1 MAGEGLFFTGTVFKN
16 NRDLLKEETTR
27 QQLAMQKE
35 ELELKKQQLADKK
48 KEARRK
54 GSKAQIKDYSVE
66 GMDPFLVDQFQSQVG
81 QYQGFAN
88 ENAMSIYDG
97 DNDAKNQQLGLERDL
112 TSNKSKYDSI
122 SNDLTSLNNLVTAGK
137 ADNLKLTEDGEYL
150 YEYNWNQVQEAVNSG
165 EMDLDQALEAYPI
178 DAESM
183 VKQSPF
189 TPPYLA
195 LIEEIDLDKNREV
208 TGENKGGYNVTR
220 ITKDNKQ
227 KTEKQVA
234 SSLKINSFRGW
245 DDNAYQRVY
254 NNEQLEVGGNRINA
268 KDAFFQ
274 EAYISPENPDV
285 IGGVTSPSETLM
297 SQLDPTKE
305 NFNKELSD
313 QYADYLS
320 KKIMERELAN
330 RGGKQGS
337 KFVKDPKEEEG
348 LSQKDIDLLTGPSK
362 STLSYGNV
370 QFKFDAGMYDDV
382 TDRNIEVNIVP
393 ESLLPGQGDLQEFF
407 EKQYKDE
414 VGDTNKSVKGQVTRL
429 GLTADNVKVAAVK
442 FGQEE
447 YLIPYE
453 SISSEIQELK
463 KTSVGYKVGQIE
475 SGSAPQSID
484 TSKYN

>member
-1 MAGEGLFFTGTVFKN
+1 MAGEGLFFTGVVLKN
-16 NRDLLKEETTR
+16 NRDLLAEEVAR
-27 QQLAMQKE
+27 EQLKLQKE
-35 ELELKKQQLADKK
+35 QLELQ
-48 KEARRK
+48 KENAAARRRK
-54 GSKAQIKDYSVE
+54 ERLDGKVNPKNYSLDN
-66 GMDPFLVDQFQSQVG
+66 MDPFLAEQFQSQVG
-81 QYQGFAN
+81 DYTKFVKDNSLDIQDSN
-88 ENAMSIYDG
+88 ELATEQSRLEG
-97 DNDAKNQQLGLERDL
+97 DLAIS
-112 TSNKSKYDSI
+112 SNMYKSI
-122 SNDLTSLNNLVTAGK
+122 SSDLTSLNSLSAGSNSN
-137 ADNLKLTEDGEYL
+137 NLKLAEDGTYL
-150 YEYNWNQVQEAVNSG
+150 YQYNYNKIQEEVKSG
-165 EMDLDQALEAYPI
+165 NMTLNEALQSYPV

-463 KTSVGYKVGQIE
+463 KTSVGYKVG
-475 SGSAPQSID
+475 
-484 TSKYN
+484 